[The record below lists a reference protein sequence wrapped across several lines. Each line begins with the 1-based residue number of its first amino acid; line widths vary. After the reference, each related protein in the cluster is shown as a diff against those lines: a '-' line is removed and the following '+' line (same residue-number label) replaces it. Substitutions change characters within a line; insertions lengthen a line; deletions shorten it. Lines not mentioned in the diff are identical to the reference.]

1 MSQALSERA
10 SPPGPRP
17 VEPEED
23 EDSGPP
29 PIARARPWP
38 SWEVGVGAVIG
49 VAALVMMANVAA
61 PSLPFD
67 DSYISFAYAAHLVE
81 GNGLRLSIGSAP
93 VEAFSDPLWVA
104 LMAAGKAIGF
114 GIVTWA
120 RIVNAV
126 LIAVLAGTTAGFVRR
141 LNPTGPRWMAVLAA
155 ALVAL
160 VPAVPYQAI
169 GGLETLLFA
178 VLLNCV
184 LMAVLADRL
193 AGRPVSVTTTTL
205 CFLAFLTRP
214 EGLVLWVLVW
224 SLSWTWV
231 RALRGQLVGAAWFV
245 VPTIVVE
252 VARLAYFH
260 QWLPNSIVA
269 KSGMSFSTSAHL
281 VWVEV
286 STFVG
291 EYPPVLVALAV
302 VCIGT
307 IALRRWRTP
316 MTMILAIVLGLAL
329 FEVALSAGANYP
341 YERYL
346 LPLLAP
352 AVAVVVAAFSRL
364 GWGGSV
370 ARHLQRVR
378 HRGLSLVRL
387 RYLSVAL
394 VVATVAATWATAYT
408 NQESGTTTGPML
420 NVSRGLSRL
429 PALFAPDRLVDH
441 GDNYQFQM
449 ANMLVHM
456 GRPGNVVAMDEVG
469 TVAYYTPL
477 RVIDLFGLGDAHIAQ
492 RPGVP
497 GTRADPAYVF
507 AQHPRFF
514 VFHLGYCLCGT
525 APSDG
530 VYSADARMFGYEPI
544 AFVPDVIPDFH
555 PLPPVVLLERNP
567 GVTSVSSL
575 DTGLPAA
582 EKQRQKLPT
591 ALAPVLTPNINE
603 TRVVRPNADQSAAA
617 VLGLRGRFTALRAGT
632 TAVISVP
639 AARGAHCEAVATAV
653 SSGSSEP
660 QSLTLSI
667 KAAVWGAPTTST
679 TTVELGTDPTVRTAS
694 VALPATGYYLL
705 QLAPGPSFSISTAQW
720 AEPRIECGPSS

>member
-1 MSQALSERA
+1 M
-10 SPPGPRP
+10 
-17 VEPEED
+17 
-23 EDSGPP
+23 
-29 PIARARPWP
+29 
-38 SWEVGVGAVIG
+38 GVV
-49 VAALVMMANVAA
+49 ALVLMANVAA

-81 GNGLRLSIGSAP
+81 GHGLRLSAGSPA

-141 LNPTGPRWMAVLAA
+141 LNPAGPRWMAVLAA

-160 VPAVPYQAI
+160 VPAVPYQAV

-178 VLLNCV
+178 VLLNGV
-184 LMAVLADRL
+184 LLAVLADRL
-193 AGRPVSVTTTTL
+193 AGRPVSVTTTGL

-214 EGLVLWVLVW
+214 EGLVLWLLVW
-224 SLSWTWV
+224 AVSWTWG
-231 RALRGQLVGAAWFV
+231 RAVRGQLVAAAWFV
-245 VPTIVVE
+245 VPAVVVE
-252 VARLAYFH
+252 VARVAYFH

-281 VWVEV
+281 IWVDV
-286 STFVG
+286 STFAG
-291 EYPPVLVALAV
+291 EYPPLLVALAI
-302 VCIGT
+302 VCLGT
-307 IALRRWRTP
+307 IALRRWLTP
-316 MTMILAIVLGLAL
+316 MTMVLFIVLGLGL

-352 AVAVVVAAFSRL
+352 TTAVVVAAFSRL

-370 ARHLQRVR
+370 ADHLAHIRR
-378 HRGLSLVRL
+378 RGLSLVRL
-387 RYLSVAL
+387 RYLSAAL

-408 NQESGTTTGPML
+408 NQEPGTTTGSML
-420 NVSRGLSRL
+420 NVSRGISRL
-429 PALFAPDRLVDH
+429 PALLGPDRLTDH

-449 ANMLVHM
+449 ANILLHI

-477 RVIDLFGLGDAHIAQ
+477 RVLDLFGLADAHIAH
-492 RPGVP
+492 RSGVP
-497 GTRADPAYVF
+497 GTRADSAYVF

-514 VFHLGYCLCGT
+514 AFHLGYCLCGT

-567 GVTSVSSL
+567 RVASVSSL
-575 DTGLPAA
+575 DTGVPAA
-582 EKQRQKLPT
+582 EKQREKLPT
-591 ALAPVLTPNINE
+591 ALAPILTPNIHD
-603 TRVVRPNADQSAAA
+603 TSVVRPTADQSAAA
-617 VLGLRGRFTALRAGT
+617 VLGLRGLFTAVRAGT
-632 TAVISVP
+632 TADISLP
-639 AARGAHCEAVATAV
+639 TAHGTHCEAVATAL
-653 SSGSSEP
+653 SPGSSEP
-660 QSLTLSI
+660 QNLTMSI
-667 KAAVWGAPTTST
+667 KAAVWGTPTISST
-679 TTVELGTDPTVRTAS
+679 TAELGTDPGVTTVS
-694 VALPATGYYLL
+694 LNLPASGHYLL
-705 QLAPGPSFSISTAQW
+705 QLAPGPSFTTTTAQW
-720 AEPRIECGPSS
+720 AEPRIECGPPG